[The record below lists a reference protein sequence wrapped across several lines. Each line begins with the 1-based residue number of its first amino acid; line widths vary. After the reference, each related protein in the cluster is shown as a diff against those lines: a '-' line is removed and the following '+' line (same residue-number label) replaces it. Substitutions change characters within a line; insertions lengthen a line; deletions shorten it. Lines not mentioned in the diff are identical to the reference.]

1 MCEVFA
7 IHSHTSTFP
16 FMQKYLLLIAV
27 ALCSCQQKNA
37 QETTANKAVQAD
49 SQNAAIPVSNVKEA
63 TTTES
68 TANASPTNT
77 KQNSTSKMKMT
88 PKDVSKEYL
97 LGKFEYRGHD
107 DFNKI
112 ESKYTSKSDIYIRKE
127 TYAAFKEM
135 YDAAL
140 KEGVKLVILSATRNF
155 NEQKSIWEGKWT
167 GKIDAAKYMKFAEG
181 KARAEAI
188 LSFSS
193 MPCTSRH
200 HWGTDMDF
208 NNLNNPYFEKGEGKK
223 IYDWLVA
230 HAWEY
235 GFCNVYSEKGAN
247 RPNGYN
253 EEKWHWSY
261 LPLAKG
267 FLAQYRE
274 KVDYSDITG
283 FAGSEVGKELNV
295 IENYVGGINPN
306 CQ

>member
-1 MCEVFA
+1 
-7 IHSHTSTFP
+7 
-16 FMQKYLLLIAV
+16 MQKYFLLIAV
-27 ALCSCQQKNA
+27 ALCSCQQKSATENA
-37 QETTANKAVQAD
+37 KNVPQTAEQTEMRDSVIPAANVQNVEKTTNLAG
-49 SQNAAIPVSNVKEA
+49 
-63 TTTES
+63 
-68 TANASPTNT
+68 TNT
-77 KQNSTSKMKMT
+77 KDSKTTKMKMT

-97 LGKFEYRGHD
+97 LGKFEYRGHP
-107 DFNKI
+107 DFEKI
-112 ESKYTSKSDIYIRKE
+112 ESKHTAKTDIYLRKE
-127 TYAAFKEM
+127 TYSAFKEM
-135 YDAAL
+135 YEAAL
-140 KEGVKLVILSATRNF
+140 KDGVKLVILSATRNF
-155 NEQKSIWEGKWT
+155 NEQKNIWEGKWT
-167 GKIDAAKYMKFAEG
+167 GKIDASKYMKFPEG

-235 GFCNVYSEKGAN
+235 GFCNVYSEKGDA

-267 FLAQYRE
+267 FLSQYKE
-274 KVDYSDITG
+274 KVHYEDITG
-283 FAGSEVGKELNV
+283 FAGSEAGKDLNV
-295 IENYVGGINPN
+295 IDNYVGGINPS
-306 CQ
+306 CM

>member
-1 MCEVFA
+1 
-7 IHSHTSTFP
+7 
-16 FMQKYLLLIAV
+16 MQKYLFLIVV
-27 ALCSCQQKNA
+27 ALCSCQQNNNA
-37 QETTANKAVQAD
+37 QKTTAQTDSKDSVIPAVNIQKEAKPAD
-49 SQNAAIPVSNVKEA
+49 SAVSSPKITSKDNK
-63 TTTES
+63 
-68 TANASPTNT
+68 TA
-77 KQNSTSKMKMT
+77 KMKMT

-97 LGKFEYRGHD
+97 LGKFEYRGHP
-107 DFNKI
+107 DFDKI
-112 ESKYTSKSDIYIRKE
+112 ESKHTAKSDIYLRKE

-135 YDAAL
+135 YEAAL
-140 KEGVKLVILSATRNF
+140 KDGVKLVILSATRNF
-155 NEQKSIWEGKWT
+155 NEQKTIWEGKWT
-167 GKIDAAKYMKFAEG
+167 GKIDAAKYMKFPEG

-208 NNLNNPYFEKGEGKK
+208 NNLNNPFFEKGEGKK

-235 GFCNVYSEKGAN
+235 GFCNVYSEKGEN

-267 FLAQYRE
+267 FLAQYKE
-274 KVDYSDITG
+274 NVHYEDITG
-283 FAGSEVGKELNV
+283 FAGSDVGKELNV
-295 IENYVGGINPN
+295 IDNYVGGINPS

>member
-1 MCEVFA
+1 M
-7 IHSHTSTFP
+7 H
-16 FMQKYLLLIAV
+16 KYLLLIAV
-27 ALCSCQQKNA
+27 TLYSCQSKTTTENA
-37 QETTANKAVQAD
+37 QNVAKTPANAETKDSVIPAVNI
-49 SQNAAIPVSNVKEA
+49 QNAANTP
-63 TTTES
+63 TT
-68 TANASPTNT
+68 SPTPS
-77 KQNSTSKMKMT
+77 KDSKTSKMKMT

-97 LGKFEYRGHD
+97 LGKFEYRGHS
-107 DFNKI
+107 DFEKI
-112 ESKYTSKSDIYIRKE
+112 ESKHTAKTDIYLRKE

-135 YDAAL
+135 YEAAS
-140 KEGVKLVILSATRNF
+140 KEGIKLVILSATRNF
-155 NEQKSIWEGKWT
+155 NEQKNIWEGKWT
-167 GKIDAAKYMKFAEG
+167 GKIDATKYMKFPEG

-200 HWGTDMDF
+200 HWGTDLDL
-208 NNLNNPYFEKGEGKK
+208 NNLNNPFFEKGEGKR

-267 FLAQYRE
+267 FLEQYKQ
-274 KVDYSDITG
+274 KVHYEDITG

-295 IENYVGGINPN
+295 IENYVGGINPS
-306 CQ
+306 CM